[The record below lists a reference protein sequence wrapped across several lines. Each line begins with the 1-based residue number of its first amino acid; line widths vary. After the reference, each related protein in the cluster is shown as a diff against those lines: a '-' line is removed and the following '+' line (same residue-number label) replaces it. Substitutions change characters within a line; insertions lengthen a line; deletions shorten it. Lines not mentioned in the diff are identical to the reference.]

1 MPLSTSIHSY
11 LDVVQVLSA
20 AQEAGGGVYHLDTP
34 GKATSWRQRAYYY
47 RKLLARADA
56 AKHGNVPGY
65 SPSTPWDDLNLT
77 IDPTDARAVRIQFS
91 VIEGKLEG
99 LGGESLRVAKPTS
112 APALPAV
119 ASEDAELLKIAEG
132 LAVEIDRS

>member
-20 AQEAGGGVYHLDTP
+20 AREAGGGVYHLDTP

-65 SPSTPWDDLNLT
+65 SPSTIWDDLNLT
-77 IDPTDARAVRIQFS
+77 IDPTNPAAVRIQFS

-99 LGGESLRVAKPTS
+99 LGGESLRVSKPVATS
-112 APALPAV
+112 PAPRV
-119 ASEDAELLKIAEG
+119 AQEDEELLKIAEG